1 MEAADDRWDA
11 LANSSNLPDYYEV
24 LEVAPRAR
32 QKVVDAAYRKL
43 IEDCHPD
50 THPDDPESLAR
61 AKAINEAHYVLG
73 DAARRTAY
81 DQSRDRLA
89 SSPKGQGPTAASHS
103 RSPAWSA
110 SNQERGPE
118 RPRPTAP
125 PVSKRPAAGEK
136 DPPPTGPTA
145 SVRREGL
152 TLWMGLLGA
161 ACVLALAAATLP
173 FDTVSEANFGT
184 SYTRIDVNGTNIWLA
199 SGGLLVLIG
208 VLFSGRAATI
218 AVVSGTAALAI
229 AAILSLAVA
238 DYHGTGTA
246 SLGPGSYAT
255 FSCPFVATLGVAARQ
270 LAHARIRSTRQTKE
284 ARS

>member
-1 MEAADDRWDA
+1 VEAADDRWDA

-61 AKAINEAHYVLG
+61 AKAINEAHFVLG
-73 DAARRTAY
+73 DPARRKAY
-81 DQSRDRLA
+81 DESRDRLA
-89 SSPKGQGPTAASHS
+89 SSPKGQGPTAASRS
-103 RSPAWSA
+103 PSPAWSA

-118 RPRPTAP
+118 RPRPSPP

-136 DPPPTGPTA
+136 DPTPAGPTA
-145 SVRREGL
+145 SVHREGF
-152 TLWMGLLGA
+152 TIWMGLLGA
-161 ACVLALAAATLP
+161 VCVLVLAALVLP
-173 FDTVSEANFGT
+173 SETVYEAND
-184 SYTRIDVNGTNIWLA
+184 SYTRVGFEGMNIWFF

-218 AVVSGTAALAI
+218 AVVSGTAALAW
-229 AAILSLAVA
+229 AAILSIAYA

-246 SLGPGSYAT
+246 SLGPGSYAA

-270 LAHARIRSTRQTKE
+270 LAHARIRSTRQTKA